1 MSTMDTRRDMS
12 SMWTGWIGFTAIMLA
27 LIGSITF
34 FEGLVAVIR
43 DEYYVVTGK
52 QVLVFDL
59 TTWGW
64 IMLFWGVL
72 LFLAGLG
79 LAARSGWARWFAIIA
94 GHVEP
99 PRPARI
105 PGQHAVP
112 ALDARDRRAR
122 DHGPLRAH
130 GALGGGRAIRLTP
143 PDGAGPVRRSGS
155 TNRN

>member
-1 MSTMDTRRDMS
+1 MSTMDTRDTS
-12 SMWTGWIGFTAIMLA
+12 NSWTGWIGFAAIMLT

-34 FEGLVAVIR
+34 FEGLIAIIR

-94 GHVEP
+94 VTLNLVGQLGFLGHSGYPLWTLVIITLEIVVLFALT
-99 PRPARI
+99 ARW
-105 PGQHAVP
+105 GQV
-112 ALDARDRRAR
+112 DSFD
-122 DHGPLRAH
+122 
-130 GALGGGRAIRLTP
+130 
-143 PDGAGPVRRSGS
+143 
-155 TNRN
+155 

>member
-72 LFLAGLG
+72 LFLAGMG

-94 GHVEP
+94 V
-99 PRPARI
+99 ALNLL
-105 PGQHAVP
+105 GQLAF
-112 ALDARDRRAR
+112 L
-122 DHGPLRAH
+122 GNTQYPLWTLVIV
-130 GALGGGRAIRLTP
+130 GL
-143 PDGAGPVRRSGS
+143 
-155 TNRN
+155 

>member
-1 MSTMDTRRDMS
+1 MSTMDSRRDMS
-12 SMWTGWIGFTAIMLA
+12 SMWTGWIGFAAIMLT

-43 DEYYVVTGK
+43 DEYYVVSGK

-79 LAARSGWARWFAIIA
+79 LAAQSGWARWVAIILVTLNLLGQLA
-94 GHVEP
+94 FLGNTQSPLWTLVVIGLEIMVLYALTARWGQVE
-99 PRPARI
+99 RFE
-105 PGQHAVP
+105 
-112 ALDARDRRAR
+112 
-122 DHGPLRAH
+122 
-130 GALGGGRAIRLTP
+130 
-143 PDGAGPVRRSGS
+143 
-155 TNRN
+155 

>member
-1 MSTMDTRRDMS
+1 MSTVETRDIS
-12 SMWTGWIGFTAIMLA
+12 DKWTGWIGFAAIMLT

-34 FEGLVAVIR
+34 FEGLVAIIR

-79 LAARSGWARWFAIIA
+79 LAARSGWARWFAIFVVA
-94 GHVEP
+94 LNLLAQLGFLGNTQYPLWTLVVVGLELTVLYALTV
-99 PRPARI
+99 RWGQVARF
-105 PGQHAVP
+105 
-112 ALDARDRRAR
+112 D
-122 DHGPLRAH
+122 
-130 GALGGGRAIRLTP
+130 
-143 PDGAGPVRRSGS
+143 
-155 TNRN
+155 